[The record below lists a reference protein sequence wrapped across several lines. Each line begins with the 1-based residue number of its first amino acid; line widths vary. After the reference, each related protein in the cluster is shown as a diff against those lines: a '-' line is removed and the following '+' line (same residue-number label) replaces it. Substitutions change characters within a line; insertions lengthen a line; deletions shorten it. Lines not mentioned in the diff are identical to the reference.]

1 MSKIFNWKENIKE
14 EELQEVEETLKNG
27 GIVIFPTDTVYG
39 IGCNCFSTKA
49 IKKIFDVKSRSEKK
63 PINVLTDK
71 IEKIENV
78 TKNIKNEEKE
88 IINKYMPGA
97 VTVVLDKK
105 EEVPDILTSGL
116 NTIGVRIPNNK
127 IALEILKKFENPLAT
142 TSVNISG
149 DLPGLEINDFIKEFE
164 NKVDIIIDGGKTKI
178 GVASTIVKVDE
189 NSKINILREGS
200 IKLWKKFI
208 LYWHIQEHSYL
219 K

>member
-97 VTVVLDKK
+97 VTVVLDKN
-105 EEVPDILTSGL
+105 ENVPDILTSSL

-149 DLPGLEINDFIKEFE
+149 DLPGLEINDFVKEFE

-189 NSKINILREGS
+189 SSKINILREGS
-200 IKLWKKFI
+200 IKI
-208 LYWHIQEHSYL
+208 
-219 K
+219 

>member
-63 PINVLTDK
+63 TINVLTDK

-97 VTVVLDKK
+97 VTVVLDKN
-105 EEVPDILTSGL
+105 ENVPDILTSGL
-116 NTIGVRIPNNK
+116 NTIGVRIPDNK

-149 DLPGLEINDFIKEFE
+149 DLPGVEISDFVKEFE

-178 GVASTIVKVDE
+178 GFASTIVKVDE
-189 NSKINILREGS
+189 SSKINILREGS
-200 IKLWKKFI
+200 IKIWKKFI
-208 LYWHIQEHSYL
+208 LF
-219 K
+219 

>member
-1 MSKIFNWKENIKE
+1 MSKIFDWKENIKE

-39 IGCNCFSTKA
+39 IGCNCFSKKA
-49 IKKIFDVKSRSEKK
+49 IKRIFEVKARPERK

-78 TKNIKNEEKE
+78 TKNIKKEEKE

-116 NTIGVRIPNNK
+116 DTIGVRIPNNK

-164 NKVDIIIDGGKTKI
+164 DKVDIIVDGGKAKI

-200 IKLWKKFI
+200 IKL
-208 LYWHIQEHSYL
+208 
-219 K
+219 

>member
-1 MSKIFNWKENIKE
+1 MSKIFDWKENIKE

-39 IGCNCFSTKA
+39 IGCNCFSKKA
-49 IKKIFDVKSRSEKK
+49 IKRIFDVKSRPEKK

-71 IEKIENV
+71 VEKIENV
-78 TKNIKNEEKE
+78 TKNIKKEEKE

-97 VTVVLDKK
+97 VTIVLDKK
-105 EEVPDILTSGL
+105 EDVPDILTSGL
-116 NTIGVRIPNNK
+116 DTIGVRIPNNK

-149 DLPGLEINDFIKEFE
+149 NLPGLEINDFIKEFE

-178 GVASTIVKVDE
+178 GVASTIVRVDE
-189 NSKINILREGS
+189 NSEINILREGN
-200 IKLWKKFI
+200 IKL
-208 LYWHIQEHSYL
+208 
-219 K
+219 

>member
-97 VTVVLDKK
+97 VTVVLDKN
-105 EEVPDILTSGL
+105 ENVPDILTSGL
-116 NTIGVRIPNNK
+116 NTIGVRIPDNK

-149 DLPGLEINDFIKEFE
+149 DLPGVEISDFVKEFE

-189 NSKINILREGS
+189 SSKINILREGS
-200 IKLWKKFI
+200 IKIWKKFI
-208 LYWHIQEHSYL
+208 LF
-219 K
+219 

>member
-1 MSKIFNWKENIKE
+1 MSKIFDWKQNIKE
-14 EELQEVEETLKNG
+14 EELQEVEETLKKG

-49 IKKIFDVKSRSEKK
+49 IKRIFDVKSRPERK

-200 IKLWKKFI
+200 IKL
-208 LYWHIQEHSYL
+208 
-219 K
+219 

>member
-97 VTVVLDKK
+97 VTVVLDKN
-105 EEVPDILTSGL
+105 ENVPDILTSGL
-116 NTIGVRIPNNK
+116 NTIGVRIPDNK

-149 DLPGLEINDFIKEFE
+149 DLPGVEISDFVKEFE

-189 NSKINILREGS
+189 SSKINILREGS
-200 IKLWKKFI
+200 IKI
-208 LYWHIQEHSYL
+208 
-219 K
+219 

>member
-14 EELQEVEETLKNG
+14 EELQEVEETLKNC

-97 VTVVLDKK
+97 VTVVLDKN
-105 EEVPDILTSGL
+105 ENVPDILTSGL
-116 NTIGVRIPNNK
+116 NTIGVRIPDNK

-149 DLPGLEINDFIKEFE
+149 DLPGVEISDFVKEFE

-189 NSKINILREGS
+189 SSKINILREGS
-200 IKLWKKFI
+200 IKI
-208 LYWHIQEHSYL
+208 
-219 K
+219 

>member
-1 MSKIFNWKENIKE
+1 MVYYIIIETIGRNIKMSKIFNWKENIKE

-97 VTVVLDKK
+97 VTVVLDKN
-105 EEVPDILTSGL
+105 ENVPDILTSGL
-116 NTIGVRIPNNK
+116 NTIGVRIPDNK

-149 DLPGLEINDFIKEFE
+149 DLPGVEISDFVKEFE

-189 NSKINILREGS
+189 SSKINILREGS
-200 IKLWKKFI
+200 IKI
-208 LYWHIQEHSYL
+208 
-219 K
+219 